1 MKKSVNFIIL
11 GAILSIIA
19 ISTYIFTQNQI
30 EIPKEMIISAV
41 KSHFPIKKSMYTL
54 GDMKLSNPTVYFEN
68 DKLIID
74 ADYEFKDRATSELTT
89 GKAKFENDLEY
100 KNSKL
105 YLWNFNLKKLITKDG
120 KDIKPDKYA
129 LTLIST
135 ISYELQYKK
144 PLLYLGNNK
153 KFNSIKSIKI
163 KNNKVLV
170 EK

>member
-89 GKAKFENDLEY
+89 GKAKFESELEY
-100 KNSKL
+100 KNSNL

-135 ISYELQYKK
+135 ISYKLQYKK

-153 KFNSIKSIKI
+153 KFNSIKSVKI
-163 KNNKVLV
+163 KNNKVLG

>member
-1 MKKSVNFIIL
+1 MKKSINFIIL

-74 ADYEFKDRATSELTT
+74 VNYEFKDRATSELTT
-89 GKAKFENDLEY
+89 GKAKFESELEY
-100 KNSKL
+100 KNSNL

-120 KDIKPDKYA
+120 KDTKPDKYA

-153 KFNSIKSIKI
+153 KFNSIKSVKI
-163 KNNKVLV
+163 KNNKVLG

>member
-89 GKAKFENDLEY
+89 GKAKFESELEY
-100 KNSKL
+100 KNSNL

-120 KDIKPDKYA
+120 KDTKPDKYA

-163 KNNKVLV
+163 KNNKVLG

>member
-89 GKAKFENDLEY
+89 GKANFESELEY
-100 KNSKL
+100 KNSNL

-120 KDIKPDKYA
+120 KDTKPDKYA

-144 PLLYLGNNK
+144 PLLYLGSNK
-153 KFNSIKSIKI
+153 KFNSIKSVKI
-163 KNNKVLV
+163 KNNKILG

>member
-1 MKKSVNFIIL
+1 MKKSINFIIL
-11 GAILSIIA
+11 GVILFVIIIIA
-19 ISTYIFTQNQI
+19 YIFTQNKT
-30 EIPKEMIISAV
+30 EIPKETIISAV
-41 KSHFPIKKSMYTL
+41 KSQFPIEKSMYTL

-74 ADYEFKDRATSELTT
+74 TDYEFKDRVTSEVIS

-105 YLWNFNLKKLITKDG
+105 YLWNFNLKKLITKDV
-120 KDIKPDKYA
+120 KDTKPDKYA

-153 KFNSIKSIKI
+153 KFNSIKSVKI
-163 KNNKVLV
+163 KNNKVLG

>member
-89 GKAKFENDLEY
+89 GKANFESELEY
-100 KNSKL
+100 KNSNL

-120 KDIKPDKYA
+120 KDTKPDKYA

-144 PLLYLGNNK
+144 PLLYLGSNK
-153 KFNSIKSIKI
+153 KFNSIKNVKI
-163 KNNKVLV
+163 KNNKVLG

>member
-1 MKKSVNFIIL
+1 MKKSINFIIL

-89 GKAKFENDLEY
+89 GKAKFESELEY
-100 KNSKL
+100 KNSNL

-120 KDIKPDKYA
+120 KDTKPDKYA
-129 LTLIST
+129 ITIINM

-144 PLLYLGNNK
+144 PLLYLGSNK
-153 KFNSIKSIKI
+153 KFNSIKSVKI
-163 KNNKVLV
+163 KNNKILG

>member
-1 MKKSVNFIIL
+1 MKKSINFMIL
-11 GAILSIIA
+11 GVILSIIA
-19 ISTYIFTQNQI
+19 ISAYIFIQNKT

-41 KSHFPIKKSMYTL
+41 EESMYII
-54 GDMKLSNPTVYFEN
+54 GDMKLSNPAIYFEN
-68 DKLIID
+68 DKLVID

-89 GKAKFENDLEY
+89 GKAKFESELEY
-100 KNSKL
+100 KNSNL

-135 ISYELQYKK
+135 ISYKLQYKK

-153 KFNSIKSIKI
+153 KFNSIKSVKI
-163 KNNKVLV
+163 KNNKVLG

>member
-1 MKKSVNFIIL
+1 MKKSINFIIL
-11 GAILSIIA
+11 GVILFVIIIIA
-19 ISTYIFTQNQI
+19 YIFTQNKT
-30 EIPKEMIISAV
+30 EIPKDTIISAV
-41 KSHFPIKKSMYTL
+41 KSQFPIEKSMYTL

-74 ADYEFKDRATSELTT
+74 TDYEFKDRVTSEVIS

-105 YLWNFNLKKLITKDG
+105 YLWNFNLKKLITKDV
-120 KDIKPDKYA
+120 KDTKPDKYA

-144 PLLYLGNNK
+144 PSLYLGKNK
-153 KFNSIKSIKI
+153 KFNSIKSVKI
-163 KNNKVLV
+163 KNNKVLG

>member
-89 GKAKFENDLEY
+89 GKAKFESELEY
-100 KNSKL
+100 KNSNL

-120 KDIKPDKYA
+120 KDTKPDKYA

>member
-1 MKKSVNFIIL
+1 MKKSINFIIL
-11 GAILSIIA
+11 GVILFVIIIIA
-19 ISTYIFTQNQI
+19 YIFTQNKT
-30 EIPKEMIISAV
+30 EIPKETIISAV
-41 KSHFPIKKSMYTL
+41 KSQFPIEKSMYTL

-74 ADYEFKDRATSELTT
+74 TDYEFKDRVTSEVIS

-105 YLWNFNLKKLITKDG
+105 YLWNFNLKKLI
-120 KDIKPDKYA
+120 
-129 LTLIST
+129 ST

-144 PLLYLGNNK
+144 PLLYLGSNK
-153 KFNSIKSIKI
+153 KFNSIKSVKI
-163 KNNKVLV
+163 KNNKVLG

>member
-30 EIPKEMIISAV
+30 EIPKEMIISAA

-89 GKAKFENDLEY
+89 GKANFESELEY
-100 KNSKL
+100 KNSNL

-120 KDIKPDKYA
+120 KDTKPDKYA

-144 PLLYLGNNK
+144 PLLYLGSNK
-153 KFNSIKSIKI
+153 KFNSIKSVKI
-163 KNNKVLV
+163 KNNKVLG

>member
-54 GDMKLSNPTVYFEN
+54 GDIKLSNPTVYFEN

-89 GKAKFENDLEY
+89 GKANFESELEY
-100 KNSKL
+100 KNSNL

-135 ISYELQYKK
+135 ISYKLQYKK

-153 KFNSIKSIKI
+153 KFNSIKSVKI
-163 KNNKVLV
+163 KNNKVLG

>member
-1 MKKSVNFIIL
+1 MKKSINFIIL
-11 GAILSIIA
+11 GVILFVIIIIA
-19 ISTYIFTQNQI
+19 YIFTQNKA
-30 EIPKEMIISAV
+30 EIPKETIISAV
-41 KSHFPIKKSMYTL
+41 KSQFPIEKSMYTL

-74 ADYEFKDRATSELTT
+74 TDYEFKDRVTSEVIS

-105 YLWNFNLKKLITKDG
+105 YLWNFNLKKLITKDV
-120 KDIKPDKYA
+120 KDTKPDKYA

-163 KNNKVLV
+163 KNNKVLG

>member
-1 MKKSVNFIIL
+1 MKKSINFIIL
-11 GAILSIIA
+11 GIILFIISISA
-19 ISTYIFTQNQI
+19 YIFTKNKT

-41 KSHFPIKKSMYTL
+41 KSHFPIEESMYII
-54 GDMKLSNPTVYFEN
+54 GDMKLSNPAIYFEN

-89 GKAKFENDLEY
+89 GKAKFESELEY
-100 KNSKL
+100 KNSNL

-120 KDIKPDKYA
+120 KDTKPDKYA

-153 KFNSIKSIKI
+153 KFNSIKSVKI
-163 KNNKVLV
+163 KNNKVLG

>member
-1 MKKSVNFIIL
+1 MKKSINFIIL

-54 GDMKLSNPTVYFEN
+54 GDMKLSNPAIYFEN
-68 DKLIID
+68 DKLVID

-89 GKAKFENDLEY
+89 GKANFESELEY
-100 KNSKL
+100 KNSNL

-120 KDIKPDKYA
+120 KDTKPDKYA

>member
-11 GAILSIIA
+11 RAILSIIA

-89 GKAKFENDLEY
+89 GKANFESELEY
-100 KNSKL
+100 KNSNL

-120 KDIKPDKYA
+120 KDTKLDKYA

-144 PLLYLGNNK
+144 PLLYLGSNK
-153 KFNSIKSIKI
+153 KFNSIKSVKI
-163 KNNKVLV
+163 KNNKVLG

>member
-1 MKKSVNFIIL
+1 MKKSINFIIL
-11 GAILSIIA
+11 GVILFVIIIIA
-19 ISTYIFTQNQI
+19 YIFTQNKT
-30 EIPKEMIISAV
+30 EIPKETIISAV
-41 KSHFPIKKSMYTL
+41 TSQFPIEKSMYTL

-89 GKAKFENDLEY
+89 GKAKFESELEY
-100 KNSKL
+100 KNSNL

-120 KDIKPDKYA
+120 KDTKPDKYA

-144 PLLYLGNNK
+144 PLLYLGSNK
-153 KFNSIKSIKI
+153 KFNSIKNVKI
-163 KNNKVLV
+163 KNNKVLG

>member
-89 GKAKFENDLEY
+89 GKANFESELEY

-120 KDIKPDKYA
+120 KDTKPDKYA
-129 LTLIST
+129 LTLIGN

-144 PLLYLGNNK
+144 PLFYLGSNK
-153 KFNSIKSIKI
+153 KFNSIKSVKI
-163 KNNKVLV
+163 KNNKVLG

>member
-1 MKKSVNFIIL
+1 MKKSINFIIL

-89 GKAKFENDLEY
+89 GKAKFESELEY
-100 KNSKL
+100 KNSNL

-120 KDIKPDKYA
+120 KDTKPDKYA
-129 LTLIST
+129 LTLIGN

-153 KFNSIKSIKI
+153 KFNSIKSVKI
-163 KNNKVLV
+163 KNNKVLG

>member
-74 ADYEFKDRATSELTT
+74 TDYEFKDRATSELTT
-89 GKAKFENDLEY
+89 GKANFESELEY
-100 KNSKL
+100 KNSNL

-120 KDIKPDKYA
+120 KDTKPDKYA

-144 PLLYLGNNK
+144 PLLYLGSNK
-153 KFNSIKSIKI
+153 KFNSIKNVKI
-163 KNNKVLV
+163 KNNKVLG

>member
-1 MKKSVNFIIL
+1 MKKSINFIIL

-89 GKAKFENDLEY
+89 GKANFESELEY
-100 KNSKL
+100 KNSNL

-135 ISYELQYKK
+135 ISYKLQYKK

-153 KFNSIKSIKI
+153 KFNSIKSVKI
-163 KNNKVLV
+163 KNNKVLG

>member
-89 GKAKFENDLEY
+89 GKTNFESELEY
-100 KNSKL
+100 KNSNL

-120 KDIKPDKYA
+120 KDTKPDKYA

-144 PLLYLGNNK
+144 PLLYLGSNK
-153 KFNSIKSIKI
+153 KFNSIKSVKI
-163 KNNKVLV
+163 KNNKVLG

>member
-1 MKKSVNFIIL
+1 MKKSINFIIL

-89 GKAKFENDLEY
+89 GKAKFESELEY
-100 KNSKL
+100 KNSNL

-120 KDIKPDKYA
+120 KDTKPDKYA

>member
-1 MKKSVNFIIL
+1 MKKFINFIIL

-19 ISTYIFTQNQI
+19 ISTYLFTQNKT
-30 EIPKEMIISAV
+30 EIPKETIISAV
-41 KSHFPIKKSMYTL
+41 TSQFPIEKSMYTL
-54 GDMKLSNPTVYFEN
+54 GDMKLSKPTVYFEN

-74 ADYEFKDRATSELTT
+74 TDYEFKDRATSELTT
-89 GKAKFENDLEY
+89 GKAKFESELEY
-100 KNSKL
+100 KNSNL

-120 KDIKPDKYA
+120 KDTKPDKYA
-129 LTLIST
+129 LTIIST

>member
-1 MKKSVNFIIL
+1 MKKSINFIIL
-11 GAILSIIA
+11 GVILFVIIIIA
-19 ISTYIFTQNQI
+19 YIFTQNKT
-30 EIPKEMIISAV
+30 EIPKETISSAV
-41 KSHFPIKKSMYTL
+41 KSQFPIEKSMYTL

-74 ADYEFKDRATSELTT
+74 TDYEFKDRVTSEVIS

-105 YLWNFNLKKLITKDG
+105 YLWNFNLKKLITKDV
-120 KDIKPDKYA
+120 KDTKPDKYA

-163 KNNKVLV
+163 KNNKVLG

>member
-1 MKKSVNFIIL
+1 MKKSINFIIL
-11 GAILSIIA
+11 GVILFVIIIIA
-19 ISTYIFTQNQI
+19 YIFTQNKT
-30 EIPKEMIISAV
+30 EIPKETIISAV
-41 KSHFPIKKSMYTL
+41 KSQFPIEKSMYTL

-74 ADYEFKDRATSELTT
+74 IDYEFKDRVTSEVIS

-105 YLWNFNLKKLITKDG
+105 YLWNFNLKKLITKDV
-120 KDIKPDKYA
+120 KDTKPDKYA

-144 PLLYLGNNK
+144 PLLYLGSNK
-153 KFNSIKSIKI
+153 KFNSIKSVKI
-163 KNNKVLV
+163 KNNKVLG

>member
-1 MKKSVNFIIL
+1 MKKSINFIIL

-68 DKLIID
+68 DKLIIN

-89 GKAKFENDLEY
+89 GKANFESELEY
-100 KNSKL
+100 KNSNL

-120 KDIKPDKYA
+120 KDTKPDKYA

-153 KFNSIKSIKI
+153 KFNSIKSVKI
-163 KNNKVLV
+163 KNNKVLG

>member
-1 MKKSVNFIIL
+1 MKKSINFIIL
-11 GAILSIIA
+11 GVILFVIIIIA
-19 ISTYIFTQNQI
+19 YIFTQNKT
-30 EIPKEMIISAV
+30 EIPKETIISAV
-41 KSHFPIKKSMYTL
+41 KSQFPIEKSMYTL

-74 ADYEFKDRATSELTT
+74 TDYEFKDRVTSEVIS

-100 KNSKL
+100 KNSKF
-105 YLWNFNLKKLITKDG
+105 YLWNFNLKKLITKDV
-120 KDIKPDKYA
+120 KDTKPDKYA

-163 KNNKVLV
+163 KNNKVLG

>member
-1 MKKSVNFIIL
+1 MKKSINFIIL
-11 GAILSIIA
+11 GVILFVIIIIA
-19 ISTYIFTQNQI
+19 YIFTQNKT
-30 EIPKEMIISAV
+30 EIPKETIISAV
-41 KSHFPIKKSMYTL
+41 TSQFPIERSMYTL

-74 ADYEFKDRATSELTT
+74 TDYEFKDRVTSEVIS

-105 YLWNFNLKKLITKDG
+105 YLWNFNLKKLITKDV
-120 KDIKPDKYA
+120 KDTKPDKYA

-163 KNNKVLV
+163 KNNKVLG

>member
-1 MKKSVNFIIL
+1 MKKSINFIIL
-11 GAILSIIA
+11 GVILFVIIIIA
-19 ISTYIFTQNQI
+19 YIFTQNKT
-30 EIPKEMIISAV
+30 EIPKETIISAV
-41 KSHFPIKKSMYTL
+41 KSQFPIEKSMYTL

-74 ADYEFKDRATSELTT
+74 TDYEFKDRVTSEVIS

-105 YLWNFNLKKLITKDG
+105 YLWNFNLKKLITKDV
-120 KDIKPDKYA
+120 KDTKPDKYA

-144 PLLYLGNNK
+144 PLLYLGSNK
-153 KFNSIKSIKI
+153 KFNSIKSVKI
-163 KNNKVLV
+163 KNNKVLG

>member
-1 MKKSVNFIIL
+1 MKKSINFIIL

-89 GKAKFENDLEY
+89 GKANFESELEY
-100 KNSKL
+100 KNSNL

-120 KDIKPDKYA
+120 KDTKPDKYA
-129 LTLIST
+129 LTLIGS

-153 KFNSIKSIKI
+153 KFNSIKSVKI
-163 KNNKVLV
+163 KNNKVLG

>member
-1 MKKSVNFIIL
+1 MKKSINFIIL
-11 GAILSIIA
+11 GVILSIIA
-19 ISTYIFTQNQI
+19 ISAYIFTQNQI

-89 GKAKFENDLEY
+89 GKANFESELEY
-100 KNSKL
+100 KNSNL

-120 KDIKPDKYA
+120 NNTKPDKYA
-129 LTLIST
+129 LTLIDS

-153 KFNSIKSIKI
+153 KFNSIKSVKI
-163 KNNKVLV
+163 KNNKVLG

>member
-89 GKAKFENDLEY
+89 GKANFESELEY

-120 KDIKPDKYA
+120 KDTKPDKYA
-129 LTLIST
+129 LTLISN

-144 PLLYLGNNK
+144 PLFYLGSNK
-153 KFNSIKSIKI
+153 KFNSIKSVKI
-163 KNNKVLV
+163 KNNKVLG

>member
-54 GDMKLSNPTVYFEN
+54 GDTKLSNPTVYFEN

-74 ADYEFKDRATSELTT
+74 ADYEFKDRANSELTT
-89 GKAKFENDLEY
+89 GKAKFESELEY
-100 KNSKL
+100 KNSNL

-120 KDIKPDKYA
+120 KDTKPDKYA

-144 PLLYLGNNK
+144 PLLYLGSNK
-153 KFNSIKSIKI
+153 KFNSIKSVKI
-163 KNNKVLV
+163 KNNKVLG